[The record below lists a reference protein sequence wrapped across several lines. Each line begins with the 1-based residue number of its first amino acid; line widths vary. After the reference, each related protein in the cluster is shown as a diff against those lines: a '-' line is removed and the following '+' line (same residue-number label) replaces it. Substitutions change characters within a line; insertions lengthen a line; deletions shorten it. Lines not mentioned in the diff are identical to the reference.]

1 MNLKDKNR
9 IVVRLRR
16 DTKKTFTN
24 NSCSN
29 LEIVGIIGTSPVI
42 LTRDKT
48 DTNRF
53 YLPGGRSRNVYHYVT
68 SYELET
74 YFEEVSEIEHNDGLS
89 ITGIVFTEDN
99 YLQEIR
105 RIKNFFEKR

>member
-9 IVVRLRR
+9 IIVKLIR
-16 DTKKTFTN
+16 DSQETFIN

-29 LEIVGIIGTSPVI
+29 REIFSIIGNDPAI
-42 LTRDKT
+42 LTRDNI
-48 DTNRF
+48 DSDRF
-53 YLPGGRSRNVYHYVT
+53 YLPGGRSRNIYHYLT

-74 YFEEVSEIEHNDGLS
+74 YFEEVSEIEHQDGLS

-99 YLQEIR
+99 YRQEIR